1 MSFCVAVQSAIFYL
15 AACTPCNKV
24 LHRRKVKIKARK
36 ESEEKARVVAE
47 QPHLYHHPDPF
58 NTNPYWSE
66 EIRMGPSLPK
76 KGKGGDAGKTGS
88 QRGLTTNGSRD
99 LASVGTASS
108 IVVGPPT
115 ATGHHVSPKTPSPPM
130 PAPTST
136 TPPGI
141 GSAPTVVP
149 EEDAASATL
158 SKTASVSTGDDWNLK
173 RYQREDEE
181 LWGHEI
187 SRTGQ
192 KLMDAIKQAGT
203 TAGRFVE
210 SKLGIEK
217 EVTEEDRYNF
227 YFSPRNPPVNDYH
240 PPVVSSKPVHRDALK
255 WMLQP
260 PPPAKVMEGKTPVS
274 RTASM
279 QSVNSRRTVGTSDGM
294 SMGKRVGERALEARI
309 RNGETPYEEGGLHS
323 TSSLNKP
330 RSRRATASTIRTR
343 SGRRTRSYSM
353 STESEDSLDE
363 VDRRRSRRPSHRR
376 VATPEKVESE
386 DSGDE
391 NMVRSLE
398 SLSNGPHHA
407 AQKPRLPTILSTES
421 ASESLQQQPLQ
432 EVTNSSPASH
442 DGISSSK
449 GEPVGARP
457 DLRGAEV
464 SKGQA

>member
-1 MSFCVAVQSAIFYL
+1 MSFPVAVQSAVFYFM
-15 AACTPCNKV
+15 ACTPCNQI
-24 LHRRKVKIKARK
+24 LHRRKAKIKAKK

-76 KGKGGDAGKTGS
+76 KGKGGDSKTGS

-99 LASVGTASS
+99 LASVGTVSTIA
-108 IVVGPPT
+108 VGHQ
-115 ATGHHVSPKTPSPPM
+115 TGTGNSASPK
-130 PAPTST
+130 TST
-136 TPPGI
+136 TPTPAPMTLQGI

-158 SKTASVSTGDDWNLK
+158 SKTVSVSTGDDWNLK

-240 PPVVSSKPVHRDALK
+240 PPVVSSKPAHRDALR

-279 QSVNSRRTVGTSDGM
+279 MSVNSRRTVGTSDGM
-294 SMGKRVGERALEARI
+294 SMGRRVGERALEARI
-309 RNGETPYEEGGLHS
+309 RNGETPFEDLRLHS
-323 TSSLNKP
+323 TSSLNRT
-330 RSRRATASTIRTR
+330 RSRRATASTIATKGR
-343 SGRRTRSYSM
+343 RRTRSYSL
-353 STESEDSLDE
+353 STESEDSMDE
-363 VDRRRSRRPSHRR
+363 QDRRRGRRPGHR
-376 VATPEKVESE
+376 VVITPDIESE
-386 DSGDE
+386 DSGHE
-391 NMVRSLE
+391 NGVRSLE
-398 SLSNGPHHA
+398 LPNIGPHHA
-407 AQKPRLPTILSTES
+407 AQKPRLPTIMSMES
-421 ASESLQQQPLQ
+421 ASESVPRKPLR
-432 EVTNSSPASH
+432 EITNSSPNDYRNNST
-442 DGISSSK
+442 K
-449 GEPVGARP
+449 EEPVDPGVPEAPKARA
-457 DLRGAEV
+457 R
-464 SKGQA
+464 

>member
-1 MSFCVAVQSAIFYL
+1 MSFPVAVQSAVFYFM
-15 AACTPCNKV
+15 ACTPCNKI
-24 LHRRKVKIKARK
+24 LHRRKAKIKARK

-76 KGKGGDAGKTGS
+76 KGKGADSKTGS

-99 LASVGTASS
+99 LASVGTVSTIA
-108 IVVGPPT
+108 VGPQ
-115 ATGHHVSPKTPSPPM
+115 TGTGNSVSPKT
-130 PAPTST
+130 ST
-136 TPPGI
+136 TPTPAPMTLQGI

-181 LWGHEI
+181 LWGHEL

-240 PPVVSSKPVHRDALK
+240 PPVVSSKPAHRDALR

-279 QSVNSRRTVGTSDGM
+279 MSVNSRRTVGTSDGM
-294 SMGKRVGERALEARI
+294 SMGRRVGERALEARI
-309 RNGETPYEEGGLHS
+309 RNGETPFEDHGLHS
-323 TSSLNKP
+323 TSSLNRT
-330 RSRRATASTIRTR
+330 RSRRAAASAIATKAR
-343 SGRRTRSYSM
+343 RRTRSYSL
-353 STESEDSLDE
+353 STESEDSMDE
-363 VDRRRSRRPSHRR
+363 VDRRRGRRPSHRA
-376 VATPEKVESE
+376 VTTPDIESE
-386 DSGDE
+386 DSAHE
-391 NMVRSLE
+391 SAVRSLE
-398 SLSNGPHHA
+398 LLSIGPHHA
-407 AQKPRLPTILSTES
+407 AQKPRLPTIMSTES
-421 ASESLQQQPLQ
+421 ASESVSRRPLR
-432 EVTNSSPASH
+432 EITNSSPSL
-442 DGISSSK
+442 DRNNSTK
-449 GEPVGARP
+449 EEPANPGVLEAP
-457 DLRGAEV
+457 
-464 SKGQA
+464 KP